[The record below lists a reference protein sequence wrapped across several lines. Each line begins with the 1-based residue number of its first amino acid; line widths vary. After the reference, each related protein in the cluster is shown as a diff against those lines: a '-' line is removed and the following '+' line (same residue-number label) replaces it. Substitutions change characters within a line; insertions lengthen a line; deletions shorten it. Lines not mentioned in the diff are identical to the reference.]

1 MPWAFRLLLNRGE
14 GLLVLLRPLVLVL
27 RTWLRSRTRLI
38 PRLLIVPVRLLLIL
52 WLISTRLLLILRL
65 IPTRLLILRLPR
77 GLVLILW
84 PVLSATIEVAAV
96 VVE

>member
-1 MPWAFRLLLNRGE
+1 M
-14 GLLVLLRPLVLVL
+14 LLRPLVLVL

-65 IPTRLLILRLPR
+65 IPTRLLLILWLIPVRLLILRLPR

-84 PVLSATIEVAAV
+84 PVLSATIRVAAV